1 MSGIKS
7 IFLVASLMAM
17 GALSIDTILPALSI
31 IKSQYNVNPRHIHW
45 TITIVFLGLS
55 FGQLVFGPISDS
67 IGRKKTSLLGLGIF
81 GLGNIISIS
90 ANDYGLF
97 LISRFFQ
104 GLGAGA
110 TVVVSRAIARDLYS
124 GSQLARVMSFVTTI
138 FILVP
143 VIAPGMG
150 QLVISVLSWEFIP
163 IFTVLFCVALAFWII
178 AFLFETIKKLRP
190 FNFRLILDG
199 VGEVFKCKVSRS
211 YTITAGLTFGVLV
224 SYLNI
229 SQPLF
234 QEYLLV
240 GKYFV
245 IYFGVL
251 ALAVGLGSFLNAKLV
266 TKLNPKTII
275 LFSLKFETIWAISF
289 LLFFT
294 IGGVFNTFTVMLFL
308 LPNFFVFGTIFGNMT
323 ALALSPMGHIAGTA
337 SAIIGT
343 STTLIALPLAS
354 LIGFYFSGTLLP
366 FIFLILTVSTL
377 SLLMIKKLN

>member
-55 FGQLVFGPISDS
+55 VGQLVFGPISDS

-97 LISRFFQ
+97 LICRFFQ

-150 QLVISVLSWEFIP
+150 QLVISLSSWEFIP
-163 IFTVLFCVALAFWII
+163 IITMIFCLALALWII
-178 AFLFETIKKLRP
+178 AFQFETIKKLRP
-190 FNFRLILDG
+190 FNFRGILDG

-289 LLFFT
+289 LLFFN

-308 LPNFFVFGTIFGNMT
+308 LPNFFVFGTIFGNMN

>member
-55 FGQLVFGPISDS
+55 IGQLVFGPISDS
-67 IGRKKTSLLGLGIF
+67 IGRKKTSLLGLTIF

-124 GSQLARVMSFVTTI
+124 GSQLARIMSFVTAI

-150 QLVISVLSWEFIP
+150 QLVISLLSWEFIP
-163 IFTVLFCVALAFWII
+163 ILTVIFCLTLAFWII
-178 AFLFETIKKLRP
+178 AFQLETIKKLRP
-190 FNFRLILDG
+190 FHFQVILDG
-199 VGEVFKCKVSRS
+199 MVEVFKCKTSRS

-245 IYFGVL
+245 VYFGVL

-266 TKLNPKTII
+266 TKLDPERII
-275 LFSLKFETIWAISF
+275 LFALKFETIWAISF

-294 IGGVFNTFTVMLFL
+294 LGGVFNTFTVMLFL
-308 LPNFFVFGTIFGNMT
+308 LPNFFVFGIIFGNMN
-323 ALALSPMGHIAGTA
+323 ALALSPLGHIAGTA

-354 LIGFYFSGTLLP
+354 LIAFYFSGTLLP
-366 FIFLILTVSTL
+366 FIFLIITVSTL
-377 SLLMIKKLN
+377 SLFVIKKLN

>member
-150 QLVISVLSWEFIP
+150 QLVISLSSWEFIP
-163 IFTVLFCVALAFWII
+163 IITMIFCLALALWII
-178 AFLFETIKKLRP
+178 AFQFETIKKLRP
-190 FNFRLILDG
+190 FNFRGILDG
-199 VGEVFKCKVSRS
+199 MGEVFKCKTSRS

-251 ALAVGLGSFLNAKLV
+251 ALAVGLGSILNAKLV

-366 FIFLILTVSTL
+366 FIFLIITVSTL

>member
-45 TITIVFLGLS
+45 TITIVFLGIS
-55 FGQLVFGPISDS
+55 VGQLVFGPISDS

-97 LISRFFQ
+97 LICRFFQ

-150 QLVISVLSWEFIP
+150 QLVISLSSWEFIP
-163 IFTVLFCVALAFWII
+163 IITMIFCLALALWII
-178 AFLFETIKKLRP
+178 AFQFETIKKLRP
-190 FNFRLILDG
+190 FNFRGILDG
-199 VGEVFKCKVSRS
+199 MGEVFKCKTSRS

-251 ALAVGLGSFLNAKLV
+251 ALAVGLGSILNAKLV

-308 LPNFFVFGTIFGNMT
+308 LPNFFVFGTIFGNLT

-366 FIFLILTVSTL
+366 FIFLIITVSTL
-377 SLLMIKKLN
+377 SLLMVKKLN

>member
-55 FGQLVFGPISDS
+55 IGQLIFGPISDS
-67 IGRKKTSLLGLGIF
+67 IGRKKTSLLGLAIF
-81 GLGNIISIS
+81 GLGNIISVS

-124 GSQLARVMSFVTTI
+124 GSQLARVMSLVTTI

-190 FNFRLILDG
+190 FNFRVILDG
-199 VGEVFKCKVSRS
+199 VSEVFKCKTSRS
-211 YTITAGLTFGVLV
+211 YTVTAGLTFGVLV

-245 IYFGVL
+245 LYFGVL
-251 ALAVGLGSFLNAKLV
+251 AFAVGLGSFLNAKLV
-266 TKLNPKTII
+266 TIFNPEKII
-275 LFSLKFETIWAISF
+275 LFSLRFETIWAISF

-294 IGGVFNTFTVMLFL
+294 VGGVFNTFTVMLFL
-308 LPNFFVFGTIFGNMT
+308 LPNFFVFGTIFGNMN

-343 STTLIALPLAS
+343 SSTLIALPLAS

-366 FIFLILTVSTL
+366 FIVLIITVSTL
-377 SLLMIKKLN
+377 SLFLIKKLN

>member
-124 GSQLARVMSFVTTI
+124 GSQLARVMSLVTTI

-163 IFTVLFCVALAFWII
+163 ILTVIFCLALALWII
-178 AFLFETIKKLRP
+178 AFQIETIKKLRP

-199 VGEVFKCKVSRS
+199 VGEVFKCKTSRS

-308 LPNFFVFGTIFGNMT
+308 LPNFFVFGTIFGNMN

-366 FIFLILTVSTL
+366 FIILIITVSTL

>member
-55 FGQLVFGPISDS
+55 VGQLVFGPISDS

-163 IFTVLFCVALAFWII
+163 ILTVIFCLALALWII
-178 AFLFETIKKLRP
+178 AFQFETIKKLRP

-289 LLFFT
+289 LLFFN

-366 FIFLILTVSTL
+366 FIFLIITVSTL

>member
-45 TITIVFLGLS
+45 TITIVFLGIS
-55 FGQLVFGPISDS
+55 VGQLVFGPISDS

-150 QLVISVLSWEFIP
+150 QLVISLLSWEFIP
-163 IFTVLFCVALAFWII
+163 ILTVIFCLALALWII
-178 AFLFETIKKLRP
+178 AFQFETIKNLRP

-199 VGEVFKCKVSRS
+199 VAEVFKCKVSRS

-251 ALAVGLGSFLNAKLV
+251 ALAVGLGSILNAKLV

-308 LPNFFVFGTIFGNMT
+308 LPNFFVFGTIFGNLT

-366 FIFLILTVSTL
+366 FIFLIITVSTL
-377 SLLMIKKLN
+377 SSLMIKKLN

>member
-55 FGQLVFGPISDS
+55 VGQLVFGPISDS

-97 LISRFFQ
+97 LICRFFQ

-150 QLVISVLSWEFIP
+150 QLVISLSSWEFIP
-163 IFTVLFCVALAFWII
+163 IITMIFCLALALWII
-178 AFLFETIKKLRP
+178 AFQFETIKKLRP
-190 FNFRLILDG
+190 FNFRGILDG
-199 VGEVFKCKVSRS
+199 VGEVFKCKTSRS

-366 FIFLILTVSTL
+366 FIFLIITVSTL
-377 SLLMIKKLN
+377 SLLMIKKLI

>member
-55 FGQLVFGPISDS
+55 VGQLVFGPISDS

-150 QLVISVLSWEFIP
+150 QLVISLLSWEFIP
-163 IFTVLFCVALAFWII
+163 ILTVIFCLALALWII
-178 AFLFETIKKLRP
+178 AFQFETIKKLRP

-251 ALAVGLGSFLNAKLV
+251 ALAVGLGSILNAKLV

-289 LLFFT
+289 LLFFN

>member
-55 FGQLVFGPISDS
+55 VGQLVFGPISDS

-150 QLVISVLSWEFIP
+150 QLVISLSSWEFIP
-163 IFTVLFCVALAFWII
+163 IITMIFCLALALWII
-178 AFLFETIKKLRP
+178 AFQFETIKKLRP
-190 FNFRLILDG
+190 FNSRGILDG
-199 VGEVFKCKVSRS
+199 VGEVFKCKTSRS

-251 ALAVGLGSFLNAKLV
+251 ALAVGLGSILNAKLV

-366 FIFLILTVSTL
+366 FIFLIITVSTL
-377 SLLMIKKLN
+377 CLLMIKKLN

>member
-1 MSGIKS
+1 MSG
-7 IFLVASLMAM
+7 
-17 GALSIDTILPALSI
+17 P
-31 IKSQYNVNPRHIHW
+31 PEC
-45 TITIVFLGLS
+45 
-55 FGQLVFGPISDS
+55 P
-67 IGRKKTSLLGLGIF
+67 
-81 GLGNIISIS
+81 
-90 ANDYGLF
+90 
-97 LISRFFQ
+97 

-150 QLVISVLSWEFIP
+150 QLVISLLSWEFIP
-163 IFTVLFCVALAFWII
+163 ILTVIFCLALALWII
-178 AFLFETIKKLRP
+178 AFQFETIKNLRP

-199 VGEVFKCKVSRS
+199 VAEVFKCKVSRS

-251 ALAVGLGSFLNAKLV
+251 ALAVGLGSILNAKLV

-308 LPNFFVFGTIFGNMT
+308 LPNFFVFGTIFGNLT

-366 FIFLILTVSTL
+366 FIFLIITVSTL
-377 SLLMIKKLN
+377 SLLMVKKLN

>member
-31 IKSQYNVNPRHIHW
+31 IKSQYNVNPRQIHW

-55 FGQLVFGPISDS
+55 VGQLVFGPISDS
-67 IGRKKTSLLGLGIF
+67 IGRKRTSLLGLIIF

-143 VIAPGMG
+143 VIAPGIG
-150 QLVISVLSWEFIP
+150 QLVILLLSWEFIP
-163 IFTVLFCVALAFWII
+163 LLILIFCLTLALWII
-178 AFLFETIKKLRP
+178 AFQFETIKKLRP
-190 FNFRLILDG
+190 FNFQVILDG
-199 VGEVFKCKVSRS
+199 VGEVFKCKTSRS

-234 QEYLLV
+234 QEYLQV

-266 TKLNPKTII
+266 TKLNPETII
-275 LFSLKFETIWAISF
+275 LFSLKFEIIWAISF

-294 IGGVFNTFTVMLFL
+294 SGGIFNTFTVMLFL
-308 LPNFFVFGTIFGNMT
+308 LPNFFVFGTIFGNMN
-323 ALALSPMGHIAGTA
+323 ALALTPMGHIAGTA

-366 FIFLILTVSTL
+366 FIILIITVSAL
-377 SLLMIKKLN
+377 SLLIIKELN

>member
-31 IKSQYNVNPRHIHW
+31 IKSQYNVNPRQIHW

-55 FGQLVFGPISDS
+55 VGQLVFGPISDS
-67 IGRKKTSLLGLGIF
+67 IGRKKTSLLGLIIF

-143 VIAPGMG
+143 VIAPGIG
-150 QLVISVLSWEFIP
+150 QLVILLLSWEFIP
-163 IFTVLFCVALAFWII
+163 LLITIFCLTLALWII
-178 AFLFETIKKLRP
+178 AFQFETIKKLRP
-190 FNFRLILDG
+190 FNFRVILDG
-199 VGEVFKCKVSRS
+199 VGEVFKCKTSRS

-234 QEYLLV
+234 QEYLQV

-266 TKLNPKTII
+266 TKLNPETII
-275 LFSLKFETIWAISF
+275 LISLKFEIIWAISF

-294 IGGVFNTFTVMLFL
+294 SGGIFNTFTVMLFL
-308 LPNFFVFGTIFGNMT
+308 LPNFFVFGTIFGNMN
-323 ALALSPMGHIAGTA
+323 ALALTPMGHIAGTA

-366 FIFLILTVSTL
+366 FIILIITVSAL
-377 SLLMIKKLN
+377 SLLIIKELN

>member
-97 LISRFFQ
+97 LICRFFQ

-150 QLVISVLSWEFIP
+150 QLVISLSSWEFIP
-163 IFTVLFCVALAFWII
+163 IITMIFCLALALWII
-178 AFLFETIKKLRP
+178 AFQFETIKKLRP
-190 FNFRLILDG
+190 FNSRGILDG
-199 VGEVFKCKVSRS
+199 VGEVFKCKTSRS

-308 LPNFFVFGTIFGNMT
+308 LPNFFVFGTIFGNMN

-366 FIFLILTVSTL
+366 FIFLIITVSTL

>member
-45 TITIVFLGLS
+45 TITIVFLGIS
-55 FGQLVFGPISDS
+55 VGQLVFGPISDS

-97 LISRFFQ
+97 LICRFFQ

-150 QLVISVLSWEFIP
+150 QLVISLSSWEFIP
-163 IFTVLFCVALAFWII
+163 IITMIFCLALALWII
-178 AFLFETIKKLRP
+178 AFQFETIKKLRP
-190 FNFRLILDG
+190 FNFRGILDG
-199 VGEVFKCKVSRS
+199 MGEVFKCKTSRS

-366 FIFLILTVSTL
+366 FIFLIITVSTL
-377 SLLMIKKLN
+377 SLLMVKKLN

>member
-55 FGQLVFGPISDS
+55 VGQLVFGPISDS

-97 LISRFFQ
+97 LICRFFQ

-150 QLVISVLSWEFIP
+150 QLVISLSSWEFIP
-163 IFTVLFCVALAFWII
+163 IITMIFCLALALWII
-178 AFLFETIKKLRP
+178 AFQFETIKKLRP
-190 FNFRLILDG
+190 FNFRGILDG
-199 VGEVFKCKVSRS
+199 MGEVFKCKTSRS

-251 ALAVGLGSFLNAKLV
+251 ALAVGLGSILNAKLV

-366 FIFLILTVSTL
+366 FIFLIITVSTL
-377 SLLMIKKLN
+377 SSLMIKKLN

>member
-45 TITIVFLGLS
+45 TITIVFLGIS
-55 FGQLVFGPISDS
+55 VGQLVFGPISDS

-150 QLVISVLSWEFIP
+150 QLVISLLSWEFIP
-163 IFTVLFCVALAFWII
+163 ILTVIFCLALALWII
-178 AFLFETIKKLRP
+178 AFQFETIKNLRP

-199 VGEVFKCKVSRS
+199 VAEVFKCKVSRS

-251 ALAVGLGSFLNAKLV
+251 ALAVGLGSILNAKLV

-308 LPNFFVFGTIFGNMT
+308 LPNFFVFGTIFGNLT

-343 STTLIALPLAS
+343 STTLIAVPLAS

-366 FIFLILTVSTL
+366 FIFLIITVSTL
-377 SLLMIKKLN
+377 SSLMIKKLN

>member
-45 TITIVFLGLS
+45 TITIVFLGIS
-55 FGQLVFGPISDS
+55 VGQLVFGPISDS

-97 LISRFFQ
+97 LICRFFQ

-150 QLVISVLSWEFIP
+150 QLVISLLSWEFIP
-163 IFTVLFCVALAFWII
+163 ILTVIFCLALALWII
-178 AFLFETIKKLRP
+178 AFQFETIKNLRP

-199 VGEVFKCKVSRS
+199 VAEVFKCKVSRS

-251 ALAVGLGSFLNAKLV
+251 ALAVGLGSILNAKLV

-308 LPNFFVFGTIFGNMT
+308 LPNFFVFGTIFGNLT

-343 STTLIALPLAS
+343 STTLIAVPLAS

-366 FIFLILTVSTL
+366 FIFLIITVSTL
-377 SLLMIKKLN
+377 SSLMIKKLN

>member
-31 IKSQYNVNPRHIHW
+31 IKSQYNVNPRQIHW

-55 FGQLVFGPISDS
+55 VGQLVFGPISDS
-67 IGRKKTSLLGLGIF
+67 IGRKKTSLLGLIIF

-124 GSQLARVMSFVTTI
+124 GSHLARVMSFVTTI

-143 VIAPGMG
+143 VIAPGIG
-150 QLVISVLSWEFIP
+150 QLVILLLSWEFIP
-163 IFTVLFCVALAFWII
+163 LLIMIFCLTLALWII
-178 AFLFETIKKLRP
+178 AFQFETIKKLRP
-190 FNFRLILDG
+190 FNFRVILDG
-199 VGEVFKCKVSRS
+199 VCEVFKCKTSRS

-234 QEYLLV
+234 QEYLQV

-266 TKLNPKTII
+266 TKLNPETII
-275 LFSLKFETIWAISF
+275 LFSLKFEIIWAISF

-294 IGGVFNTFTVMLFL
+294 SGGIFNTFTVMLFL
-308 LPNFFVFGTIFGNMT
+308 LPNFFVFGTIFGSMN
-323 ALALSPMGHIAGTA
+323 ALALTPMGHIAGTA

-354 LIGFYFSGTLLP
+354 LIGFYFSGTLQP
-366 FIFLILTVSTL
+366 FIILIITVSAL
-377 SLLMIKKLN
+377 SLLIIKELN

>member
-55 FGQLVFGPISDS
+55 VGQLVFGPISDS

-143 VIAPGMG
+143 VVAPGIG
-150 QLVISVLSWEFIP
+150 QLVISQLSWEFIP
-163 IFTVLFCVALAFWII
+163 ILTVIFCLALALWII
-178 AFLFETIKKLRP
+178 AFQFETIKKLRP

-289 LLFFT
+289 LLFFN

-366 FIFLILTVSTL
+366 FIFLIITVSTL
-377 SLLMIKKLN
+377 SLLMIKKLI

>member
-55 FGQLVFGPISDS
+55 VGQLVFGPISDS

-150 QLVISVLSWEFIP
+150 QLVISLSSWEFIP
-163 IFTVLFCVALAFWII
+163 IITMIFCLALALWII
-178 AFLFETIKKLRP
+178 AFQFETIKKLRP
-190 FNFRLILDG
+190 FNFQGILDG
-199 VGEVFKCKVSRS
+199 MGEVFKCKTSRS

-251 ALAVGLGSFLNAKLV
+251 ALAVGLGSILNAKLV

-289 LLFFT
+289 FLFF
-294 IGGVFNTFTVMLFL
+294 FL
-308 LPNFFVFGTIFGNMT
+308 
-323 ALALSPMGHIAGTA
+323 
-337 SAIIGT
+337 
-343 STTLIALPLAS
+343 
-354 LIGFYFSGTLLP
+354 
-366 FIFLILTVSTL
+366 
-377 SLLMIKKLN
+377 

>member
-1 MSGIKS
+1 MNGIKS

-97 LISRFFQ
+97 LICRFFQ

-150 QLVISVLSWEFIP
+150 QLVISLSSWEFIP
-163 IFTVLFCVALAFWII
+163 IITMIFCLALALWII
-178 AFLFETIKKLRP
+178 AFQFETIKKLRP
-190 FNFRLILDG
+190 FNSRGILDG
-199 VGEVFKCKVSRS
+199 VGEVFKCKTSRS

-308 LPNFFVFGTIFGNMT
+308 LPNFFVFGTIFGNMN

-366 FIFLILTVSTL
+366 FIFLIITVSTL
-377 SLLMIKKLN
+377 SLLMVKKLN

>member
-31 IKSQYNVNPRHIHW
+31 IKSQYNVNPRQIHW

-55 FGQLVFGPISDS
+55 VGQLVFGPISDS
-67 IGRKKTSLLGLGIF
+67 IGRKKTSLLGLIIF

-143 VIAPGMG
+143 VIAPGIG
-150 QLVISVLSWEFIP
+150 QLVILLLSWEFIP
-163 IFTVLFCVALAFWII
+163 LLIMIFCLTLALWII
-178 AFLFETIKKLRP
+178 AFQFETIKKLRP
-190 FNFRLILDG
+190 FNFRVILDG
-199 VGEVFKCKVSRS
+199 VGEVFKCKTSRS

-234 QEYLLV
+234 QEYLQV

-266 TKLNPKTII
+266 TKLNPETII
-275 LFSLKFETIWAISF
+275 LISLKFEIIWAISF

-294 IGGVFNTFTVMLFL
+294 SGGIFNTFTVMLFL
-308 LPNFFVFGTIFGNMT
+308 LPNFFVFGTIFGNMN
-323 ALALSPMGHIAGTA
+323 ALALTPMGHIAGTA

-366 FIFLILTVSTL
+366 FIILIITVSAL
-377 SLLMIKKLN
+377 SLLIIKELN

>member
-150 QLVISVLSWEFIP
+150 QLVISLLSWEFIP
-163 IFTVLFCVALAFWII
+163 IITMIFCLALALWII
-178 AFLFETIKKLRP
+178 AFQFETIKKLRP
-190 FNFRLILDG
+190 FNFRGILDG
-199 VGEVFKCKVSRS
+199 VGEVFKCKTSRS

-289 LLFFT
+289 LLFFN

-366 FIFLILTVSTL
+366 FIFLIITVSTL